1 MQTEY
6 IRRINKV
13 LQYIEEHLDEELSL
27 SHIADVAFY
36 SPYHL
41 HRLFRAITNETLN
54 SYITRKRI
62 ERAAILL
69 VHHKELNIA
78 DIAKKCGFIN
88 DSTFTRTFKKIY
100 NQSPSAFRNTNAGN
114 LSKIG
119 KENGNNGQLHFI
131 TEEYLRN
138 INELKKWIAMNAQI
152 EIKNLPT
159 QHLAYVTHIGVDGLE
174 NAFQRI
180 LQWAIPKGLLAQPNT
195 SVCRVFHDSF
205 KITDA
210 DKVRMSVGIASPSA
224 MQAEAEIG
232 ITTLPKGK
240 HIVGRFE
247 IEPVDFE
254 KSWNSLFIWMNENG
268 YKKSA
273 AFPFELY
280 HNNYMDHPEKKCIVD
295 LVIPVE

>member
-78 DIAKKCGFIN
+78 VIAKKCGFIN

-100 NQSPSAFRNTNAGN
+100 NQSPSVFRRAHAGN

-232 ITTLPKGK
+232 ITTLPEGK